1 MRLIETIQ
9 ERNNALAALLG
20 VRIPLLNAP
29 MAAAAGPALAAAV
42 SNAGGLG
49 VLGGGLMSPAEVE
62 SAVRETKSL
71 TDKPFAVGLRVPA
84 VNKDAAAQAEALSR
98 TRAMAHALEDLAV
111 ELGLDEHYPWAKVPD
126 EKDFAETIDVLLAL
140 DVPVV
145 VVSFGGLREIYAEK
159 LEARGV
165 TVLGAATTLRE
176 AKVQRAAGAAGI
188 IVQGVEAGGP
198 RLNFEQEDI
207 ASQVGLMS
215 LIGSAARATGLP
227 VVAAGG
233 IAVGSQWAAALAAGA
248 SGVMAG
254 TAFLRTEE
262 CAAPAVYKEQLAW
275 ATDAGTRLVRT
286 FEGRLTRVV
295 VNGLVEALEDAGVA
309 AGDYPAQCAM
319 MRPLIEAAARAE
331 RGDLL
336 ELSAG
341 QSVAMTRA
349 GSASDVVG
357 HLCRELEACLGT
369 TLF

>member
-71 TDKPFAVGLRVPA
+71 TEKPFAVGLRVPA

-140 DVPVV
+140 EVPVV

-198 RLNFEQEDI
+198 RLNFEQADI

-215 LIGSAARATGLP
+215 LIGPAARATGLP

-262 CAAPAVYKEQLAW
+262 CAAPSVYKEQLAW